1 MAEQARPSALGV
13 IVRESLTV
21 LGNCVVFFCAFIVG
35 VRVVYPLVFSLLGMG
50 RVGPG
55 LQPPVSEEQAMVLSI
70 SLAFLAGGGLTAL
83 WTRHAPNV
91 IATSG
96 AMFLLGMIV
105 LAQAMYL
112 ADRGDPAMMWRYS
125 KPGLSQYVGAAVAA
139 GAAILGWYALPKFC
153 RRAGVRASAVEHGAV
168 ER

>member
-55 LQPPVSEEQAMVLSI
+55 LQQTVSGEQAMVLSI
-70 SLAFLAGGGLTAL
+70 SLAFLAG
-83 WTRHAPNV
+83 R
-91 IATSG
+91 SG
-96 AMFLLGMIV
+96 TI
-105 LAQAMYL
+105 
-112 ADRGDPAMMWRYS
+112 P
-125 KPGLSQYVGAAVAA
+125 P
-139 GAAILGWYALPKFC
+139 
-153 RRAGVRASAVEHGAV
+153 VRDCARSIH
-168 ER
+168 R